1 MERNYQIAGLHVSM
15 NTFGR
20 TACLALPYQ
29 VDSDAAPDM
38 VINTGL
44 RLADP
49 ESPAF
54 EEDALEYMTT
64 GRLFYRQLIAHGGM
78 MLHASAVAMD
88 GKAYLFTADS
98 GTGKSTHTALWRQA
112 FGDERVRLIND
123 DKPAVRMVNG
133 VFYAYGTPWCGKT
146 GQNLNL
152 CYPLAGI
159 CFIERA
165 AQNAIERYV
174 DNDIVFKLMKQ
185 ISWDQK
191 QVDPLLSLLDRLL
204 TQVPVWRL
212 HCNMEREAAI
222 LSHRVMSGDDA

>member
-1 MERNYQIAGLHVSM
+1 M

-29 VDSDAAPDM
+29 VRSDVAPDI

-44 RLADP
+44 RLANP
-49 ESPAF
+49 EVPTA

-64 GRLFYRQLIAHGGM
+64 GRLFYRKLLAHDGI

-123 DKPAVRMVNG
+123 DKPAIRLVDG
-133 VFYAYGTPWCGKT
+133 TFYAYGTPWCGKT

-152 CYPLAGI
+152 SYPLAGI

-165 AQNAIERYV
+165 AQNRIERYAA
-174 DNDIVFKLMKQ
+174 NDIVFQLMKQ

-191 QVDPLLSLLDRLL
+191 QVDPLLSLLDGLL
-204 TQVPVWRL
+204 TKVPVWRL
-212 HCNMEREAAI
+212 RCNMEREAAI
-222 LSHRVMSGDDA
+222 LSHRVMSGDEA